1 MWLLVGGYLGWSPQG
16 RGAPI
21 PSLCLEDSRCLL
33 SQGQTPAA
41 TGVVQTFLEPSL
53 YARHCLKP
61 RVFSFNAHCD
71 PGREVHPNP
80 PPACGPSFF
89 RPAQRPPCCLESR
102 GRCHDPTSPSGG
114 GVQRFPSTQP
124 GISSVFG
131 GSPRDQKSV
140 SELRPAHPLEDPL
153 QPGPL
158 L

>member
-33 SQGQTPAA
+33 SRGQTPAA

-71 PGREVHPNP
+71 PGREVHPNLTRLAQDP
-80 PPACGPSFF
+80 TVGKTPPACGPSFF
-89 RPAQRPPCCLESR
+89 RPAQRPPRCLESR
-102 GRCHDPTSPSGG
+102 GRCHDPTSPGG
-114 GVQRFPSTQP
+114 GWVQRFSSWNQCFSDPAPS
-124 GISSVFG
+124 
-131 GSPRDQKSV
+131 
-140 SELRPAHPLEDPL
+140 LA
-153 QPGPL
+153 
-158 L
+158 